1 MPALAAWRAANP
13 SPKGL
18 SMIGLIIALV
28 VVGVLVYVLNTVVE
42 MDRKFRIVVNALIGL
57 CLFFYVLQ
65 VFGVL
70 PASFRLPK

>member
-1 MPALAAWRAANP
+1 
-13 SPKGL
+13 
-18 SMIGLIIALV
+18 MIGLIIALV

>member
-1 MPALAAWRAANP
+1 
-13 SPKGL
+13 
-18 SMIGLIIALV
+18 MIGLIIALV
-28 VVGVLVYVLNTVVE
+28 VVGVLVYALNTVVE